1 MRCQKAEKEQGEEN
15 KLETTQFNFI
25 PGKRNMVEII
35 K

>member
-25 PGKRNMVEII
+25 PGKKIWW